1 MQAKREVAASLQQPQ
16 IHKWSYNVL
25 GGLLLGW
32 NNLKGVG
39 ATVAKMQQQGGGAM
53 DVGVE

>member
-1 MQAKREVAASLQQPQ
+1 
-16 IHKWSYNVL
+16 
-25 GGLLLGW
+25 LGW